1 MSIDSS
7 ARYQENKER
16 LRKSLWNVSRSF
28 WRIKK
33 RKWDCGCE
41 WYKNLPEH
49 EKQRLARWAEK
60 KYKYGKI
67 KLLH

>member
-7 ARYQENKER
+7 ARYQENKKR
-16 LRKSLWNVSRSF
+16 LRKKVYERYQDLL

-33 RKWDCGCE
+33 KEWECGCE

-49 EKQRLARWAEK
+49 EKQRLARWVEK
-60 KYKYGKI
+60 K
-67 KLLH
+67 